1 MSMTAGSMDTVLQL
15 QIYDDVTIQL
25 MEIERGFNA

>member
-1 MSMTAGSMDTVLQL
+1 MTAGSMDTVLQL

>member
-1 MSMTAGSMDTVLQL
+1 MDTVLQL

>member
-1 MSMTAGSMDTVLQL
+1 LQHMDTVLQL